1 MSMKPNIWMGYITQA
16 SIAKNHLRWTYVR
29 KLERGPQRSSTESA
43 KYLLA
48 RNRDNN

>member
-1 MSMKPNIWMGYITQA
+1 MKPSMKPNIWMGHISQA
-16 SIAKNHLRWTYVR
+16 LIAKNHLQVNVR
-29 KLERGPQRSSTESA
+29 QKEPTALTESA

>member
-29 KLERGPQRSSTESA
+29 KKRGPQPSSTESA